1 MRPWRVV
8 RDEELLKELRSRVLS
23 HVYVIFAVVIGGTI
37 AFSLVDGQSLMD
49 SFYFII
55 MVMTLIGANNPH
67 SVGGEL
73 IGIVVALISVIV
85 ILSFLTQVLGPAAL
99 DLYRE
104 HRARRASRMEN
115 HVVIC
120 GSSDTARV
128 LLNSLPK
135 EEVLVVV
142 KDKPTYDAISEKGLT
157 VLLGDYETAEVLR
170 RAGVAR
176 CRALVAASLEDSENA
191 FICLTSKKIAER
203 VPVFATVTSQENME
217 KLQEVKADRIISPAL
232 LSAEA
237 ILKGLPPVGGNLA

>member
-1 MRPWRVV
+1 
-8 RDEELLKELRSRVLS
+8 
-23 HVYVIFAVVIGGTI
+23 
-37 AFSLVDGQSLMD
+37 
-49 SFYFII
+49 
-55 MVMTLIGANNPH
+55 
-67 SVGGEL
+67 
-73 IGIVVALISVIV
+73 
-85 ILSFLTQVLGPAAL
+85 
-99 DLYRE
+99 
-104 HRARRASRMEN
+104 MEN

-120 GSSDTARV
+120 GSSDTARA
-128 LLNSLPK
+128 LLSRLPK